1 MNRSGTGTRS
11 RVSILSAIVI
21 VAFCSTTVVAQ
32 GQVKLVSVKP
42 TVFFVREDNVLTQL
56 GEATVN
62 NLSQEQ
68 KRLRRYPWIESYAEQ
83 QPA

>member
-1 MNRSGTGTRS
+1 MKRSSTDIKS
-11 RVSILSAIVI
+11 RTSVVLVTAII
-21 VAFCSTTVVAQ
+21 AICCTVGIAE

-42 TVFFVREDNVLTQL
+42 TVFFVRKDNVLTQL

-68 KRLRRYPWIESYAEQ
+68 V
-83 QPA
+83 

>member
-1 MNRSGTGTRS
+1 MNHPGTHIRS
-11 RVSILSAIVI
+11 RVSILSAMVMA
-21 VAFCSTTVVAQ
+21 AFCSTAVTAQ

-42 TVFFVREDNVLTQL
+42 TVFFVREDNVLAQL

-68 KRLRRYPWIESYAEQ
+68 K
-83 QPA
+83 